1 MFSNTIAISSD
12 CPISPKISFL
22 KSDGSHDILKD
33 FMWGI
38 GWYHPEH
45 NAVSVLKDSHVESV
59 DALKAVFGGNSSFIS
74 NTFLAHIY
82 SHSMFE
88 KTTQNLQPFV
98 KPYAGK
104 EWSLI
109 HNGDLNHGY
118 ENIIKLTVIDFEPV
132 GKTDSEYILCW
143 FLSKLRIEGIRE
155 LNEQNLFY
163 VHELLKEINSAGTSN
178 LIISNGEITI
188 VYQDKDDFNPIY
200 YSRFF
205 PPTNY
210 CHLELGH
217 VNVTTGL
224 NDDSLRTYMVFSN
237 IHPNSSTW
245 RKMLP
250 SKMVV
255 ASHGRVIWN
264 SDESSSNYGGR
275 NLHSEIVAPEI
286 ILNKGVDSLERV
298 LSVVHETKYKYNN
311 PINLS
316 KHTVRMKPFEDSKQR
331 ILDYS
336 LNISV
341 ACDSENYQDVF
352 GNEVSFLKTKE
363 SYSEFAIRMET
374 KVAVNT
380 NHYIRKSSMNNRT
393 TMPITW
399 MPWQRQMM
407 TPYLLSVEI
416 PQTQLEELMDYA
428 VSFVKRNDSNIMAI
442 LEDINK
448 TIFYEYRYVSGSTNF
463 STTAYDVYVSRQGVC
478 QDFSNLFICLARL
491 LGIPARYRAGYIFN
505 GGSYENTEMSDATH
519 AWVEVYIP
527 WLGWIGYDPT
537 NGCEVSS
544 DHIRIACGRSY
555 IDATPTSG
563 TIYRGGGGGES
574 LSISVK
580 VLDVTD
586 SVNLTKMS

>member
-1 MFSNTIAISSD
+1 MSSNIISVSSD

-22 KSDGSHDILKD
+22 NKAISSENFKKI
-33 FMWGI
+33 MWGV
-38 GWYHPEH
+38 GWYHPDH
-45 NAVSVLKDSHVESV
+45 SSAASVIKDCEVESS
-59 DALKAVFGGNSSFIS
+59 DALRSLFNNNSNFVS

-82 SHSMFE
+82 DHSLFD
-88 KTTQNLQPFV
+88 KSIQNLQPMV

-104 EWSLI
+104 EWTII
-109 HNGDLNHGY
+109 HNGDLAYGY
-118 ENIIKLTVIDFEPV
+118 ENIIKLTTSDYEPI

-143 FLSKLRIEGIRE
+143 FLSQLRAEKIRE
-155 LNEQNLFY
+155 FDDKNLFF
-163 VHELLKEINSAGTSN
+163 VHELLKKVNSAGVAN

-188 VYQDKDDFNPIY
+188 VYQDKNDFNPIY

-205 PPTNY
+205 PPSNY
-210 CHLELGH
+210 CHLELEH
-217 VNVTTGL
+217 VSLTTGL
-224 NDDSLRTYMVFSN
+224 NDDNLRTYMIFSN
-237 IHPNSSTW
+237 MYPEGSNW
-245 RKMLP
+245 RKLSP

-255 ASHGRVIWN
+255 ASHGRIVWN
-264 SDESSSNYGGR
+264 SDENSTNFGGR
-275 NLHSEIVAPEI
+275 HLYDETIAPKI
-286 ILNKGVDSLERV
+286 ILNKGVECLERI
-298 LSVVHETKYKYNN
+298 LHIVHETRYSYNHL
-311 PINLS
+311 INLS

-336 LNISV
+336 LDISV
-341 ACDSENYQDVF
+341 ACESEDYQDVF
-352 GNEVSFLKTKE
+352 GNEVSFLRTKE
-363 SYSEFAIRMET
+363 SYSEFVIKMET

-380 NHYIRKSSMNNRT
+380 NHFIRKHSLNSRI

-491 LGIPARYRAGYIFN
+491 LGIPARYRSGYIFN
-505 GGSYENTEMSDATH
+505 GGGYENTNMSDATH

-527 WLGWIGYDPT
+527 WIGWIGYDPT
-537 NGCEVSS
+537 NGCEVNS

-563 TIYRGGGGGES
+563 TIYRGGGDGES
-574 LSISVK
+574 LNISVK
-580 VLDVTD
+580 VFDITD
-586 SVNLTKMS
+586 TCKVDKN